1 MYSIDELKAQN
12 QEISDLCAVL
22 SVLVEQPSLHNNPY
36 VCELM
41 SRFKEKVWIHLV
53 FEDNTIYSALSRHD
67 NTAVSRIAQEFH
79 DSARQ
84 IKKRF
89 SGYVRRWCIPTV
101 GELEHEELVKE
112 SREIFQLIRD
122 RVKYENEKMFPLV
135 SQNHAA

>member
-1 MYSIDELKAQN
+1 MYSLDELKTQN
-12 QEISDLCAVL
+12 QEIADLCAVL
-22 SVLVEQPSLHNNPY
+22 SVLVEQQSLHNNPY

-41 SRFKEKVWIHLV
+41 GRFKEKVWIHLV

-67 NTAVSRIAQEFH
+67 NTTVSSIAQDFH

-89 SGYVRRWCIPTV
+89 SSYVRRWCNPTV
-101 GELEHEELVKE
+101 GEHEHDELVKE
-112 SREIFQLIRD
+112 SREIFQLIME

-135 SQNHAA
+135 TEHHAA

>member
-1 MYSIDELKAQN
+1 MYSLDELKEQN

-22 SVLVEQPSLHNNPY
+22 SVLVEQPSLHNNPF

-53 FEDNTIYSALSRHD
+53 FEDNTIYSALSRHE
-67 NTAVSRIAQEFH
+67 NTAVSSVAQDFH

-89 SGYVRRWCIPTV
+89 SGYIRRWCNPSV
-101 GELEHEELVKE
+101 GQLEHEALVKE
-112 SREIFQLIRD
+112 SREIFQLIKD
-122 RVKYENEKMFPLV
+122 RVEYENEKMFPLV
-135 SQNHAA
+135 TQHDAA

>member
-1 MYSIDELKAQN
+1 MYTLDELKAQN

-22 SVLVEQPSLHNNPY
+22 TVLVEQQHLHNNPF

-41 SRFKEKVWIHLV
+41 ARFKEKVWLHLV

-67 NTAVSRIAQEFH
+67 NSAVSEVAQDFH

-89 SGYVRRWCIPTV
+89 SSYIRRWCNSAI
-101 GELEHEELVKE
+101 GESEHEDLVTE
-112 SREIFQLIRD
+112 SHEIFQMIME
-122 RVKYENEKMFPLV
+122 RVEYENEKMFPLV
-135 SQNHAA
+135 TAHLAA

>member
-1 MYSIDELKAQN
+1 MYSLDELKVQN

-22 SVLVEQPSLHNNPY
+22 SVLVEQQSLHNNPF

-41 SRFKEKVWIHLV
+41 ARFKEKVWLHLV

-67 NTAVSRIAQEFH
+67 NSTVSEVAKDFH

-89 SGYVRRWCIPTV
+89 STYIRRWCNSSI
-101 GELEHEELVKE
+101 GESEHDELVAE
-112 SREIFQLIRD
+112 SREIFQMIND
-122 RVKYENEKMFPLV
+122 RVEFENEKMFPLV
-135 SQNHAA
+135 TKHLAA

>member
-1 MYSIDELKAQN
+1 MYSLDELKAQN

-53 FEDNTIYSALSRHD
+53 FEDNTIYSALSQHD
-67 NTAVSRIAQEFH
+67 DTDVSDIARDFH

-89 SGYVRRWCIPTV
+89 SSYVRRWCNPAV
-101 GELEHEELVKE
+101 GQSEHEELVTE
-112 SREIFQLIRD
+112 SREIFQLISD
-122 RVKYENEKMFPLV
+122 RVKFENEKMFPLV
-135 SQNHAA
+135 TEHHAA

>member
-1 MYSIDELKAQN
+1 MYSLDELKTQN
-12 QEISDLCAVL
+12 REIADLCAVL

-41 SRFKEKVWIHLV
+41 NRFKEKVWIHLV
-53 FEDNTIYSALSRHD
+53 FEDNTIYSALAEHD
-67 NTAVSRIAQEFH
+67 NTAISNVARNFH

-89 SGYVRRWCIPTV
+89 SGYVRRWCNPAV
-101 GELEHEELVKE
+101 GEDEHDQLIQE
-112 SREIFQLIRD
+112 SREIFQLIKD

-135 SQNHAA
+135 KEHHAA

>member
-1 MYSIDELKAQN
+1 MYSLDELKAQN

-22 SVLVEQPSLHNNPY
+22 SVLVEQQSLHSNPY

-67 NTAVSRIAQEFH
+67 NTEVSGIARDFH

-89 SGYVRRWCIPTV
+89 STYVRRWCSPAV
-101 GELEHEELVKE
+101 GEFEHEELVRE
-112 SREIFQLIRD
+112 SREIFQLIMD

-135 SQNHAA
+135 TEHHAA

>member
-1 MYSIDELKAQN
+1 MYSLDELKAQN

-22 SVLVEQPSLHNNPY
+22 SVLVEQQSLHNNPY

-41 SRFKEKVWIHLV
+41 GRFKEKVWIHLV

-67 NTAVSRIAQEFH
+67 NTAVSGIAQDFH

-89 SGYVRRWCIPTV
+89 SSYVRRWCNPAV
-101 GELEHEELVKE
+101 GAHEHDELVQE
-112 SREIFQLIRD
+112 SREIFQLIME

-135 SQNHAA
+135 MEHHAA

>member
-1 MYSIDELKAQN
+1 MYSLDELKAQN

-22 SVLVEQPSLHNNPY
+22 SVLVEQHSLHNNPY

-41 SRFKEKVWIHLV
+41 GRFKEKVWIHLV
-53 FEDNTIYSALSRHD
+53 FEDNTIYSALAQHD
-67 NTAVSRIAQEFH
+67 NAAVSDIARDFH

-89 SGYVRRWCIPTV
+89 SSYVRRWCNTAV
-101 GELEHEELVKE
+101 GEQEHDELVKE
-112 SREIFQLIRD
+112 SREIFQLIKD

-135 SQNHAA
+135 TEHQAA

>member
-1 MYSIDELKAQN
+1 MYSVDELKAQN

-53 FEDNTIYSALSRHD
+53 FEDNTIYSALARHD
-67 NTAVSRIAQEFH
+67 NTEVSRIAQEFH

-84 IKKRF
+84 IKKHF
-89 SGYVRRWCIPTV
+89 SGYIRRWCNPAV
-101 GELEHEELVKE
+101 GQLEHEALVKE
-112 SREIFQLIRD
+112 SREIFQLIKD
-122 RVKYENEKMFPLV
+122 RVEYENKKMFPLV
-135 SQNHAA
+135 TQHDAA

>member
-1 MYSIDELKAQN
+1 MYSLDELKAQN

-41 SRFKEKVWIHLV
+41 GRFKEKVWIHLV

-67 NTAVSRIAQEFH
+67 NTAVSGIAQDFH

-89 SGYVRRWCIPTV
+89 SSYVRRWCNPAV
-101 GELEHEELVKE
+101 GEHEHDELVQE
-112 SREIFQLIRD
+112 SREIFQLIME

-135 SQNHAA
+135 MEHHAA